1 VAEHLGAGYH
11 VAVAVLRPLLMLATR
26 RDWRGAEN
34 LPATGG
40 FVVTPNHVSHVDP
53 IVVSH
58 FLHDNGRPP
67 RFLAKSGLFTL
78 PVVGWVVRS
87 AGQIPVFRESRNATA
102 AFAGAVAAIE
112 AGECVA
118 IYPEGTLT
126 RDPSLWPMVAK
137 TGAARVALTTG
148 CPVIP
153 IAQWGAQR
161 ILAPYTKRPH
171 LLGRKVMHVTAGP
184 PVDLEDLRGRPITS
198 ELLRVATERIMARVT
213 AHLVDVRGEA
223 PPAEVFDARA
233 AGLTLMGKPQ
243 RITPDAPVPPGAGS
257 DPRQSPNPDR
267 LGTDELSAE
276 GSTQ

>member
-1 VAEHLGAGYH
+1 MADHLGAGYR

-26 RDWRGAEN
+26 RDWSGAEN

-53 IVVSH
+53 IVIAH
-58 FLHDNGRPP
+58 FLYDNGRPP

-78 PVVGWVVRS
+78 PLVGWVVRS

-112 AGECVA
+112 GGECVA

-153 IAQWGAQR
+153 IAQWGAQQ

-184 PVDLEDLRGRPITS
+184 PVDLDDMRGRPITT
-198 ELLRVATERIMARVT
+198 ELLRLATERIMARVT
-213 AHLVDVRGEA
+213 AQLVGVRGEDA
-223 PPAEVFDARA
+223 PTAVFDARA
-233 AGLTLMGKPQ
+233 AGLTLTGKPQ
-243 RITPDAPVPPGAGS
+243 RVVPDAAEAPPAGVEPAPPHGA
-257 DPRQSPNPDR
+257 PP
-267 LGTDELSAE
+267 DELSAE
-276 GSTQ
+276 GFTQ